1 VFEKGSESPEGGDK
15 VFLFIVSLLT
25 IIVGIALRAAGR
37 EKKSG
42 DEHVIRS
49 YGYAKGPA
57 RSLGSLLMLAG
68 VVMLL
73 LSMLVIVPAGH
84 VAVMTIAGQVQP
96 NSVPEGMHGK
106 LPWTDAH
113 LMSVRRQS
121 EHIVMNASTSTGVTV
136 DVEMSLVF
144 RLDPGLAPHV
154 YQTVG
159 PEYFDILIS
168 PFINRAAK
176 DVFVSYG
183 PEAIYTGDRTVVN
196 AAIET
201 KLVAE
206 LAPLG
211 IIVEQAPIENIDL
224 PQSLRDAI
232 VAKQEAEQEALRMEY
247 VIQRQQLESDRMR
260 IEAQGV
266 ADYQRIVSD
275 GISEQLLA
283 WKAIEVTAQLAQSD
297 NTTFVI
303 IGNTE
308 NGLPMI
314 YQSPR

>member
-1 VFEKGSESPEGGDK
+1 M
-15 VFLFIVSLLT
+15 IVA
-25 IIVGIALRAAGR
+25 GIALRAAGR
-37 EKKSG
+37 EVRKNDDDRTLRVYNQMKAPT
-42 DEHVIRS
+42 R
-49 YGYAKGPA
+49 K
-57 RSLGSLLMLAG
+57 LGGLVLAAG
-68 VVMLL
+68 IVLL
-73 LSMLVIVPAGH
+73 LFSAIVIVPSGH
-84 VAVMTIAGQVQP
+84 VAIMTIAGQVQP
-96 NSVPEGMHGK
+96 APIAEGMHGK
-106 LPWTDAH
+106 LPWADAH
-113 LMSVRRQS
+113 FMSIRRQTQRM
-121 EHIVMNASTSTGVTV
+121 VMNASTSTGVTV
-136 DVEMSLVF
+136 DVELSLVY
-144 RLDPGLAPHV
+144 RLDPVLAPHV

-159 PEYFDILIS
+159 PEYFDILVA
-168 PFINRAAK
+168 PFINRTAK

-196 AAIET
+196 TEIEAR
-201 KLVAE
+201 LAAE

-247 VIQRQQLESDRMR
+247 VIQAQALESDRMR

-266 ADYQRIVSD
+266 ADYQQIVSQ

-283 WKAIEVTAQLAQSD
+283 WKAIEVTAELAQSD

-314 YQSPR
+314 YQTPGR

>member
-1 VFEKGSESPEGGDK
+1 V
-15 VFLFIVSLLT
+15 VLFVIALLA
-25 IIVGIALRAAGR
+25 IIFGLVLRAAGR

-42 DEHVIRS
+42 DERLIRT
-49 YGYAKGPA
+49 YGYARGPA
-57 RSLGSLLMLAG
+57 RSLGAIMLVAG

-73 LSMLVIVPAGH
+73 LSSLVIVPAGH
-84 VAVMTIAGQVQP
+84 VAVITIAGQVQP
-96 NSVPEGMHGK
+96 AAIPEGMHGK
-106 LPWTDAH
+106 IPYADVH
-113 LMSVRRQS
+113 LMSVRRQT
-121 EHIVMNASTSTGVTV
+121 EHILMNASTSTGVTV

-144 RLDPGLAPHV
+144 RLDPASAPNV

-159 PEYFDILIS
+159 PNYFDILIS
-168 PFINRAAK
+168 PFINRTAK

-183 PEAIYTGDRTVVN
+183 PEAIYTGNRTVVN
-196 AAIET
+196 AAIEA
-201 KLVAE
+201 KLMEE
-206 LAPLG
+206 LSPLG

-247 VIQRQQLESDRMR
+247 VIQRQQLESERMR
-260 IEAQGV
+260 IEAQGI

-283 WKAIEVTAQLAQSD
+283 WKAIEVTAQLAQS
-297 NTTFVI
+297 NTTTFVI
-303 IGNTE
+303 IGNTD

-314 YQSPR
+314 YQPPAR

>member
-1 VFEKGSESPEGGDK
+1 
-15 VFLFIVSLLT
+15 
-25 IIVGIALRAAGR
+25 
-37 EKKSG
+37 
-42 DEHVIRS
+42 
-49 YGYAKGPA
+49 
-57 RSLGSLLMLAG
+57 
-68 VVMLL
+68 
-73 LSMLVIVPAGH
+73 
-84 VAVMTIAGQVQP
+84 
-96 NSVPEGMHGK
+96 
-106 LPWTDAH
+106 
-113 LMSVRRQS
+113 
-121 EHIVMNASTSTGVTV
+121 
-136 DVEMSLVF
+136 MSLVY
-144 RLDPGLAPHV
+144 RLDPVLAPHV

-159 PEYFDILIS
+159 PEYFDILIA

-183 PEAIYTGDRTVVN
+183 PEAIYTGNRTVVN
-196 AAIET
+196 TAIEAS
-201 KLVAE
+201 LLNE

-247 VIQRQQLESDRMR
+247 VIQAQALESERMR

-266 ADYQRIVSD
+266 ADYQQIVSQ

-283 WKAIEVTAQLAQSD
+283 WKAIEVTAELAQSD

-314 YQSPR
+314 YQSPGR